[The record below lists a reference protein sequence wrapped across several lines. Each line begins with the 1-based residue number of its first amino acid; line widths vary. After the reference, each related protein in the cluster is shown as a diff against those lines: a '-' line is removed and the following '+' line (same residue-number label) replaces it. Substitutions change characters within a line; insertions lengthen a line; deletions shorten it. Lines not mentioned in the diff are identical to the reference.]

1 MKTVILCGGKGLRI
15 RDLSDIVPKPM
26 IKIGKYPILHH
37 IMNIYSKYNYN
48 NFILCLGYKSDVII
62 DYFKNLKYQ
71 NLQYQSK
78 DIFFDYSKKT
88 EKIIIPKSISKWKV
102 QMAFTGLESNT
113 GYRIHNIK
121 KYIKDKLFFLTYG
134 DGVGKINID
143 KLLKFHLSHNK
154 TVTLTSVRPPS
165 RFGEIVSKNNQVIHF
180 NEKPQVNEGRINGG
194 FFICNNEIFDYFK
207 KNSDETCSFEHD
219 ILPKIAKD
227 KQLMS
232 YDHKD
237 FWMPMDTNREYETL
251 NKLWKKNPKI
261 FY

>member
-88 EKIIIPKSISKWKV
+88 EKNNYTKIYF
-102 QMAFTGLESNT
+102 QMESSD
-113 GYRIHNIK
+113 GFYRFRIK
-121 KYIKDKLFFLTYG
+121 HRL
-134 DGVGKINID
+134 
-143 KLLKFHLSHNK
+143 
-154 TVTLTSVRPPS
+154 
-165 RFGEIVSKNNQVIHF
+165 
-180 NEKPQVNEGRINGG
+180 
-194 FFICNNEIFDYFK
+194 
-207 KNSDETCSFEHD
+207 
-219 ILPKIAKD
+219 
-227 KQLMS
+227 
-232 YDHKD
+232 
-237 FWMPMDTNREYETL
+237 
-251 NKLWKKNPKI
+251 
-261 FY
+261 